1 MNNEEVSQ
9 VGEYKIERKLA
20 SGIAS
25 ELYLAKVE
33 NVFRVIKVLKPEVAK
48 KLDEAARFED
58 EIVHDNIVRYE
69 AIKFDPHYQFF
80 FVTHYYPNRPFGPRV
95 FSTISFNET
104 IDLFLK
110 VAEALRYVH
119 SFKTIH
125 GNLKPSNILLVRVN
139 SHYEVMLN
147 DFGIAYI
154 YNEEYF
160 KGAVLQ
166 KTFGYMSPELIG
178 YWTAEKDTT
187 TLPEDAAPTADVY
200 SFGICLIEALTGK
213 FLFEE
218 DETRDLNTLMSA
230 KHRKRIRLTA
240 VNSPY
245 GVTKIRELNDILTRC
260 IAYDPANRPAD
271 MDEVIEALKECKT
284 EALEV

>member
-33 NVFRVIKVLKPEVAK
+33 NVFRVVKVLKPDVAK

-119 SFKTIH
+119 SFGTIH

-139 SHYEVMLN
+139 AHYEVMLN

-154 YNEEYF
+154 YNEEHF
-160 KGAVLQ
+160 RGTVLQ
-166 KTFGYMSPELIG
+166 KTFGYMAPELVA
-178 YWTAEKDTT
+178 YWMAEKDTT
-187 TLPEDAAPTADVY
+187 TLPENAHPTADVY

-218 DETRDLNTLMSA
+218 DETRDINTLMSA
-230 KHRKRIRLTA
+230 KYKKRVRLTA

-260 IAYDPANRPAD
+260 VAYDPANRPTD

-284 EALEV
+284 EVLEV

>member
-1 MNNEEVSQ
+1 MEEEVTQ
-9 VGEYKIERKLA
+9 IGEYRIERKLA
-20 SGIAS
+20 SGLAS

-33 NVFRVIKVLKPEVAK
+33 NVFRVIKVLKPDIAK

-58 EIVHDNIVRYE
+58 EIRHENIVRYE
-69 AIKFDPHYQFF
+69 AIKFDPRFQFF

-95 FSTISFNET
+95 FSTISYNET

-110 VAEALRYVH
+110 VAEALHYVH
-119 SFKTIH
+119 SFGTIH

-139 SHYEVMLN
+139 SHYQVMLN

-154 YNEEYF
+154 YNEELF
-160 KGAVLQ
+160 RGGLLRR
-166 KTFGYMSPELIG
+166 TFGYMAPELIA
-178 YWTAEKDTT
+178 YWVAEKDTT
-187 TLPEDAAPTADVY
+187 TLPENAHPTADVY
-200 SFGICLIEALTGK
+200 SFAICLIEALTGK

-230 KHRKRIRLTA
+230 KERKRIRLTA

-245 GVTKIRELNDILTRC
+245 GVTKIRELNDVLTRC
-260 IAYDPANRPAD
+260 LNYDPAERPAS
-271 MDEVIEALKECKT
+271 MEEVMEALKECKT
-284 EALEV
+284 ETLEV

>member
-1 MNNEEVSQ
+1 MTNEEVTQ
-9 VGEYKIERKLA
+9 IGEYKIERKLA

-33 NVFRVIKVLKPEVAK
+33 NVFRVIKVLNARVAK

-58 EIVHDNIVRYE
+58 EIVHNNIVRYE
-69 AIKFDPHYQFF
+69 AIKFDPRYQFF

-110 VAEALRYVH
+110 VAEALRHVH
-119 SFKTIH
+119 SFGTIH

-139 SHYEVMLN
+139 AHYEVMLN

-154 YNEEYF
+154 YDEEYF
-160 KGAVLQ
+160 KGTVLQ
-166 KTFGYMSPELIG
+166 KTFGYMAPELIT
-178 YWTAEKDTT
+178 YWVKEKDTT
-187 TLPEDAAPTADVY
+187 TLPENAHPTSDVY

-218 DETRDLNTLMSA
+218 DETRDLDALMSA
-230 KHRKRIRLTA
+230 KYRKRVRLTA

-245 GVTKIRELNDILTRC
+245 GVTKIRELNDLLTRC
-260 IAYDPANRPAD
+260 IAYDPANRPSS
-271 MDEVIEALKECKT
+271 MDEVIEPLRECKT
-284 EALEV
+284 EVLEA